1 MKINTTVSYPSAD
14 EPPSD
19 LSSFHSARRRLREKL
34 PKDQAEAIENF
45 VMSALE
51 NAEHKRGKKP

>member
-1 MKINTTVSYPSAD
+1 MKTTITYSHGSSD

-19 LSSFHSARRRLREKL
+19 LSSFYSARRKLREKL
-34 PKDQAEAIENF
+34 SKDQAEAIENF
-45 VMSALE
+45 VLSAID